1 MRQFC
6 VYRNRSATSQAA
18 YPLLLNVQTDLVEGL
33 GSRAVVPLAP
43 ADTFKHKI
51 IDRLMPTLQIDGA
64 VYVLLTAQLSGMLVR
79 DIGAEV
85 ADLAGQRHVIIAAL
99 DMLISGI

>member
-1 MRQFC
+1 MRQFW
-6 VYRNRSATSQAA
+6 VYRNRNPTSEAA
-18 YPLLLNVQTDLVEGL
+18 YPLLLNVQTDLIESL
-33 GSRAVVPLAP
+33 GSRVVVPLAP

-51 IDRLMPTLQIDGA
+51 IDRLMPTLQIDGT
-64 VYVLLTAQLSGMLVR
+64 VYVLLTVQISGMFVK

-85 ADLAGQRHVIIAAL
+85 ADLSDQRQVIMAAL